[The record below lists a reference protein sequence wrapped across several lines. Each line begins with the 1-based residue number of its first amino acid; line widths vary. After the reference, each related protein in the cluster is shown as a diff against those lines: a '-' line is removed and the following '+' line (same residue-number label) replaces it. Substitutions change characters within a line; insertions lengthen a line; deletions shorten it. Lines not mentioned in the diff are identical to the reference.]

1 MHSQTLLW
9 LTQMNSSGVPEIND
23 SAQTEHR
30 GFCDYTLLY
39 ESKDGYS
46 VLYRVKQGEKY
57 YILKGVKPNL
67 GDTTRYEQLL
77 KRECELLMSIE
88 SIHVVDCHGMIED
101 ERLGVCILMQY
112 IDGTT
117 LSQWLK
123 EKQSF
128 KDKRRIADELLD
140 AVSDL
145 HSHQIIQTIAK
156 DISGIRALG
165 DYLVRKGMWE
175 ENVALS
181 LDKPKTARHLPK
193 VLSIEQID
201 ALLGCID
208 TSTASGKRD
217 DALFELIYSCG
228 LRISEACTLK
238 IANVHL
244 DERLILVHGK
254 GDKERLVPFGER
266 ALEKMLVY
274 LNEVR
279 PELVKGRNVA
289 EFFVNYRGEPISR
302 KGVWK
307 RFKELEALSGI
318 DAKVHT
324 LRHSF
329 ATHLL
334 AGGADLRSVQEL
346 LGHSDLSTTT
356 IYTHVTDKQLE
367 DAHEKYFSME

>member
-1 MHSQTLLW
+1 MTIEILLNQFYSDLLLVKRDSEQTAITYKISAEEFLNW
-9 LTQMNSSGVPEIND
+9 LVTQKVKLKDVSVQN
-23 SAQTEHR
+23 
-30 GFCDYTLLY
+30 LLY
-39 ESKDGYS
+39 Y
-46 VLYRVKQGEKY
+46 LINRQEK
-57 YILKGVKPNL
+57 G
-67 GDTTRYEQLL
+67 
-77 KRECELLMSIE
+77 CSEL
-88 SIHVVDCHGMIED
+88 
-101 ERLGVCILMQY
+101 
-112 IDGTT
+112 
-117 LSQWLK
+117 
-123 EKQSF
+123 
-128 KDKRRIADELLD
+128 
-140 AVSDL
+140 
-145 HSHQIIQTIAK
+145 TIAK

-165 DYLVRKGMWE
+165 DYLVRKGFWE
-175 ENVALS
+175 ENIALS
-181 LDKPKTARHLPK
+181 LDKPKTSRHLPK

-254 GDKERLVPFGER
+254 GDKERLVPFGDR

-289 EFFVNYRGEPISR
+289 EFFVNYRGEPITR

-367 DAHEKYFSME
+367 NAHEKYFSME

>member
-1 MHSQTLLW
+1 MTIEILLNQFYTDLILVKRDSEQTAITYKISAEEFLNW
-9 LTQMNSSGVPEIND
+9 LVSERIKLKSVSLQN
-23 SAQTEHR
+23 
-30 GFCDYTLLY
+30 LLY
-39 ESKDGYS
+39 Y
-46 VLYRVKQGEKY
+46 L
-57 YILKGVKPNL
+57 I
-67 GDTTRYEQLL
+67 
-77 KRECELLMSIE
+77 KRQEAGCSEL
-88 SIHVVDCHGMIED
+88 
-101 ERLGVCILMQY
+101 
-112 IDGTT
+112 
-117 LSQWLK
+117 
-123 EKQSF
+123 
-128 KDKRRIADELLD
+128 
-140 AVSDL
+140 
-145 HSHQIIQTIAK
+145 TIAK

-175 ENVALS
+175 ENIALA
-181 LDKPKTARHLPK
+181 LDKPKAARHLPK
-193 VLSIEQID
+193 VLTVEQID
-201 ALLGCID
+201 ALLACID

-238 IANVHL
+238 VANVHL
-244 DERLILVHGK
+244 EERLILVHGK

-307 RFKELEALSGI
+307 RFKELEALSGVE
-318 DAKVHT
+318 AKVHT

-334 AGGADLRSVQEL
+334 QGGADLRSVQEL

-367 DAHEKYFSME
+367 EAHEKYFR